1 MQKRNRNHFVLAP
14 LKLVPVHGLAAAM
27 GCSHSRSLQPFNV
40 PLQGLPSK
48 ALAQDRNS
56 PDGFPLK
63 PLDEAILSLLKEVQ
77 PEVLPSLDLPQLEVI
92 SSIALRRSYEAGSTV
107 VQQGELYDSLY
118 IVESGDA
125 EVLCDG
131 KRLGSLGPRQHFGG
145 RALRQGAAQP
155 AEITIMVP
163 AAEGG
168 CGQAPL
174 QCVRISAASFCEA
187 LGPNACR
194 IAAATPLPMPAAE
207 AAAAAAA
214 EDATAPIVWFYV
226 DSKRERQGPMRR
238 HTLIERLEGK
248 APLPES
254 TLVWTPPMEQ
264 WHQLDGVAE
273 LTSARAAR
281 AARARAKAHEERC
294 LALDVAFTAAVT
306 ASLPQSLV
314 DHLNLA
320 IQVVAEQLLTHRE
333 AAASALKFL
342 VTPALAPAG
351 EPSAALSAAPASAA
365 AASANAPTSG
375 ASPAP
380 AASAPSAP
388 EAAANEVTASVPE
401 ALDSPASE
409 MEQMALARAPAPA
422 SSASCTAGIEAATLG
437 AAAPASAATASTSP
451 HGVAA
456 ELHVF
461 RS

>member
-1 MQKRNRNHFVLAP
+1 
-14 LKLVPVHGLAAAM
+14 M
-27 GCSHSRSLQPFNV
+27 GCSHSLSQQPFNV

-63 PLDEAILSLLKEVQ
+63 PLDEAILNLLKEVQ
-77 PEVLPSLDLPQLEVI
+77 PEVLPSLDLPQLEI
-92 SSIALRRSYEAGSTV
+92 MSSIALRRSYEAGSTV

-125 EVLCDG
+125 DVLRDG

-145 RALRQGAAQP
+145 RALRQGATHP
-155 AEITIMVP
+155 AKITIMVP

-194 IAAATPLPMPAAE
+194 LAAATPLPMPAAE
-207 AAAAAAA
+207 TAAAAAA
-214 EDATAPIVWFYV
+214 EEATAPVVWFYV

-238 HTLIERLEGK
+238 HTLLEHLEGN

-273 LTSARAAR
+273 LTNARAAR

-294 LALDVAFTAAVT
+294 LTLDVAFTAAVT

-342 VTPALAPAG
+342 VTPALAPAE
-351 EPSAALSAAPASAA
+351 EPSAASAA
-365 AASANAPTSG
+365 AASAYAPTSG
-375 ASPAP
+375 DSPAP
-380 AASAPSAP
+380 AASAPTTSPNAT
-388 EAAANEVTASVPE
+388 EAAAAEGTASVPK
-401 ALDSPASE
+401 ALDSPAS
-409 MEQMALARAPAPA
+409 EQMALARAPAPA
-422 SSASCTAGIEAATLG
+422 ISAASTAGIEAATLG
-437 AAAPASAATASTSP
+437 AAAPASAATAANSP
-451 HGVAA
+451 HVVAA
-456 ELHVF
+456 DLHVF
-461 RS
+461 GS